1 MGQRLVADRAGRFT
15 LEVLVEG
22 PVLDDALEHSE
33 AEEVLK
39 SAIIAALAV
48 LAQEGPWPNALLE
61 TMWEFMDDMRRTLR
75 AEAIM

>member
-1 MGQRLVADRAGRFT
+1 MRQRLVADRAGLFT

-22 PVLDDALEHSE
+22 PVLDDALEHSD

-39 SAIIAALAV
+39 SAVIAALAV

-61 TMWEFMDDMRRTLR
+61 TMWEFMDEMRRTLR

>member
-1 MGQRLVADRAGRFT
+1 MGQRLVADRAGLFT

-22 PVLDDALEHSE
+22 PVLDDALHHSD

-39 SAIIAALAV
+39 SAVIAALAV

-61 TMWEFMDDMRRTLR
+61 TMWEFMDDMRRALR
-75 AEAIM
+75 AESMI

>member
-1 MGQRLVADRAGRFT
+1 MGQRLVADRAGLFT

-22 PVLDDALEHSE
+22 PILDDALEHSD

-39 SAIIAALAV
+39 SAVIAALAV

-61 TMWEFMDDMRRTLR
+61 TMWQFMDDMRRTLR
-75 AEAIM
+75 AERMI